1 MLSVATILFTAS
13 CSGSEGPEGP
23 KGEQGAQGIP
33 GKDGAVI
40 HSGTGAPA
48 ASLGNIGDMYL
59 DKSSSNLYGPKSASG
74 WGTPLNLKG
83 APGAT
88 GTAGATGPAGTAG
101 SRILSGTTNP
111 SASTGTVGDYY
122 LNKTTGDFFGPKTTS
137 GWGTPVNLKGAPG
150 ATGTAGATGPAGT
163 AGSRILSGTTNPSAS
178 TGTVGDYYL
187 NKTTGDFFGPKT
199 TSGWGTP
206 VNLKG
211 TANVVAS
218 TWINYNWNST
228 NTSTRKVM
236 DYTIPTPL
244 LSAVGYSSLYNF
256 SNAGGVILVY
266 GENWGSN
273 QVKLFDYEFR
283 NGRYEASPNTNGSKI
298 YITLTSISGAA
309 LQDIEYDS
317 ARGNKFRYVLIPAGV
332 QLSASLAPDRLRQ
345 MSFEDI
351 QARFNLYD

>member
-74 WGTPLNLKG
+74 WGTPL
-83 APGAT
+83 
-88 GTAGATGPAGTAG
+88 
-101 SRILSGTTNP
+101 
-111 SASTGTVGDYY
+111 
-122 LNKTTGDFFGPKTTS
+122 
-137 GWGTPVNLKGAPG
+137 NLKGAPG

>member
-122 LNKTTGDFFGPKTTS
+122 LNKTTDDFFGPKTIS
-137 GWGTPVNLKGAPG
+137 GWGM
-150 ATGTAGATGPAGT
+150 
-163 AGSRILSGTTNPSAS
+163 
-178 TGTVGDYYL
+178 
-187 NKTTGDFFGPKT
+187 
-199 TSGWGTP
+199 P

>member
-122 LNKTTGDFFGPKTTS
+122 LNKTTGDFFGPKTIS
-137 GWGTPVNLKGAPG
+137 GWGM
-150 ATGTAGATGPAGT
+150 
-163 AGSRILSGTTNPSAS
+163 
-178 TGTVGDYYL
+178 
-187 NKTTGDFFGPKT
+187 
-199 TSGWGTP
+199 P

>member
-1 MLSVATILFTAS
+1 MRTNLFIKSTFLMLSVATILFTAS

-122 LNKTTGDFFGPKTTS
+122 LNKTTGDFFGPKTIS
-137 GWGTPVNLKGAPG
+137 GWGM
-150 ATGTAGATGPAGT
+150 
-163 AGSRILSGTTNPSAS
+163 
-178 TGTVGDYYL
+178 
-187 NKTTGDFFGPKT
+187 
-199 TSGWGTP
+199 P

-244 LSAVGYSSLYNF
+244 LSAVGYSSLHNF

>member
-1 MLSVATILFTAS
+1 MRTNLFIKSTFLMLSVATILFTAS

-122 LNKTTGDFFGPKTTS
+122 LNKTTGDFFGPKTIS
-137 GWGTPVNLKGAPG
+137 GWGM
-150 ATGTAGATGPAGT
+150 
-163 AGSRILSGTTNPSAS
+163 
-178 TGTVGDYYL
+178 
-187 NKTTGDFFGPKT
+187 
-199 TSGWGTP
+199 P

>member
-88 GTAGATGPAGTAG
+88 GTVGATGPAGTAG

-122 LNKTTGDFFGPKTTS
+122 LNKTTGDFFGPKTIS
-137 GWGTPVNLKGAPG
+137 GWGM
-150 ATGTAGATGPAGT
+150 
-163 AGSRILSGTTNPSAS
+163 
-178 TGTVGDYYL
+178 
-187 NKTTGDFFGPKT
+187 
-199 TSGWGTP
+199 P

>member
-1 MLSVATILFTAS
+1 MRTNLFIKSTFLMLSVATILFTAS

-122 LNKTTGDFFGPKTTS
+122 LNKTTGDFFGPKT
-137 GWGTPVNLKGAPG
+137 
-150 ATGTAGATGPAGT
+150 
-163 AGSRILSGTTNPSAS
+163 I
-178 TGTVGDYYL
+178 
-187 NKTTGDFFGPKT
+187 
-199 TSGWGTP
+199 SGWGTP

>member
-88 GTAGATGPAGTAG
+88 GTAGATGP
-101 SRILSGTTNP
+101 S
-111 SASTGTVGDYY
+111 
-122 LNKTTGDFFGPKTTS
+122 
-137 GWGTPVNLKGAPG
+137 
-150 ATGTAGATGPAGT
+150 GT

>member
-122 LNKTTGDFFGPKTTS
+122 LNKTTGDFFGPKT
-137 GWGTPVNLKGAPG
+137 
-150 ATGTAGATGPAGT
+150 
-163 AGSRILSGTTNPSAS
+163 I
-178 TGTVGDYYL
+178 
-187 NKTTGDFFGPKT
+187 
-199 TSGWGTP
+199 SGWGTP

-317 ARGNKFRYVLIPAGV
+317 ARSNKFRYVLIPAGV

>member
-88 GTAGATGPAGTAG
+88 GTVGATGPAGTAG

-122 LNKTTGDFFGPKTTS
+122 LNKTTGDFFGPKT
-137 GWGTPVNLKGAPG
+137 
-150 ATGTAGATGPAGT
+150 
-163 AGSRILSGTTNPSAS
+163 I
-178 TGTVGDYYL
+178 
-187 NKTTGDFFGPKT
+187 
-199 TSGWGTP
+199 SGWGTP

>member
-1 MLSVATILFTAS
+1 MRTNLFIKSTFLMLSVATILFTAS

-74 WGTPLNLKG
+74 WGTPL
-83 APGAT
+83 
-88 GTAGATGPAGTAG
+88 
-101 SRILSGTTNP
+101 
-111 SASTGTVGDYY
+111 
-122 LNKTTGDFFGPKTTS
+122 
-137 GWGTPVNLKGAPG
+137 NLKGAPG

-298 YITLTSISGAA
+298 YIKLTSISGAA

>member
-137 GWGTPVNLKGAPG
+137 GWGM
-150 ATGTAGATGPAGT
+150 
-163 AGSRILSGTTNPSAS
+163 
-178 TGTVGDYYL
+178 
-187 NKTTGDFFGPKT
+187 
-199 TSGWGTP
+199 P

>member
-122 LNKTTGDFFGPKTTS
+122 LNKTTGDFFGPKT
-137 GWGTPVNLKGAPG
+137 
-150 ATGTAGATGPAGT
+150 
-163 AGSRILSGTTNPSAS
+163 I
-178 TGTVGDYYL
+178 
-187 NKTTGDFFGPKT
+187 
-199 TSGWGTP
+199 SGWGTP

-244 LSAVGYSSLYNF
+244 LSAVGYSSLYIF

>member
-1 MLSVATILFTAS
+1 MRTNLFIKSTFLMLSVATILFTAS

-88 GTAGATGPAGTAG
+88 GTAGATGPAG
-101 SRILSGTTNP
+101 
-111 SASTGTVGDYY
+111 
-122 LNKTTGDFFGPKTTS
+122 
-137 GWGTPVNLKGAPG
+137 
-150 ATGTAGATGPAGT
+150 PAGT

-199 TSGWGTP
+199 ISGWGTP

>member
-59 DKSSSNLYGPKSASG
+59 DKSSSNLYGPKNASG

-88 GTAGATGPAGTAG
+88 GTAGATGP
-101 SRILSGTTNP
+101 S
-111 SASTGTVGDYY
+111 
-122 LNKTTGDFFGPKTTS
+122 
-137 GWGTPVNLKGAPG
+137 
-150 ATGTAGATGPAGT
+150 GT

>member
-1 MLSVATILFTAS
+1 M
-13 CSGSEGPEGP
+13 
-23 KGEQGAQGIP
+23 
-33 GKDGAVI
+33 
-40 HSGTGAPA
+40 
-48 ASLGNIGDMYL
+48 
-59 DKSSSNLYGPKSASG
+59 
-74 WGTPLNLKG
+74 
-83 APGAT
+83 
-88 GTAGATGPAGTAG
+88 
-101 SRILSGTTNP
+101 
-111 SASTGTVGDYY
+111 
-122 LNKTTGDFFGPKTTS
+122 
-137 GWGTPVNLKGAPG
+137 
-150 ATGTAGATGPAGT
+150 
-163 AGSRILSGTTNPSAS
+163 
-178 TGTVGDYYL
+178 
-187 NKTTGDFFGPKT
+187 
-199 TSGWGTP
+199 P

>member
-88 GTAGATGPAGTAG
+88 GTAGATGPSGTAG

-122 LNKTTGDFFGPKTTS
+122 LNKTTGDFFGPKTIS
-137 GWGTPVNLKGAPG
+137 GWGM
-150 ATGTAGATGPAGT
+150 
-163 AGSRILSGTTNPSAS
+163 
-178 TGTVGDYYL
+178 
-187 NKTTGDFFGPKT
+187 
-199 TSGWGTP
+199 P

>member
-1 MLSVATILFTAS
+1 MRTNLFIKSTFLMLSVATILFTAS

-74 WGTPLNLKG
+74 WGTPL
-83 APGAT
+83 
-88 GTAGATGPAGTAG
+88 
-101 SRILSGTTNP
+101 
-111 SASTGTVGDYY
+111 
-122 LNKTTGDFFGPKTTS
+122 
-137 GWGTPVNLKGAPG
+137 NLKGAPG

>member
-88 GTAGATGPAGTAG
+88 GTAGATGPA
-101 SRILSGTTNP
+101 
-111 SASTGTVGDYY
+111 
-122 LNKTTGDFFGPKTTS
+122 
-137 GWGTPVNLKGAPG
+137 
-150 ATGTAGATGPAGT
+150 GPAGT

>member
-88 GTAGATGPAGTAG
+88 GTVGT
-101 SRILSGTTNP
+101 
-111 SASTGTVGDYY
+111 
-122 LNKTTGDFFGPKTTS
+122 
-137 GWGTPVNLKGAPG
+137 
-150 ATGTAGATGPAGT
+150 TGPAGT

>member
-59 DKSSSNLYGPKSASG
+59 DKSSSNLYGPKNASG

-122 LNKTTGDFFGPKTTS
+122 LNKTTGDFFGPKTIS
-137 GWGTPVNLKGAPG
+137 GWGM
-150 ATGTAGATGPAGT
+150 
-163 AGSRILSGTTNPSAS
+163 
-178 TGTVGDYYL
+178 
-187 NKTTGDFFGPKT
+187 
-199 TSGWGTP
+199 P

>member
-122 LNKTTGDFFGPKTTS
+122 LNKTTGDFFGPKT
-137 GWGTPVNLKGAPG
+137 
-150 ATGTAGATGPAGT
+150 
-163 AGSRILSGTTNPSAS
+163 I
-178 TGTVGDYYL
+178 
-187 NKTTGDFFGPKT
+187 
-199 TSGWGTP
+199 SGWGTP

>member
-74 WGTPLNLKG
+74 WGTPL
-83 APGAT
+83 
-88 GTAGATGPAGTAG
+88 
-101 SRILSGTTNP
+101 
-111 SASTGTVGDYY
+111 
-122 LNKTTGDFFGPKTTS
+122 
-137 GWGTPVNLKGAPG
+137 NLKGAPG

-298 YITLTSISGAA
+298 YIKLTSISGAA

>member
-13 CSGSEGPEGP
+13 CNGDEGPAGPAGP

-137 GWGTPVNLKGAPG
+137 GWGTP
-150 ATGTAGATGPAGT
+150 
-163 AGSRILSGTTNPSAS
+163 I
-178 TGTVGDYYL
+178 
-187 NKTTGDFFGPKT
+187 
-199 TSGWGTP
+199 
-206 VNLKG
+206 NLKG

-236 DYTIPTPL
+236 DYNIPTPL

>member
-88 GTAGATGPAGTAG
+88 GTAGATGPAG
-101 SRILSGTTNP
+101 
-111 SASTGTVGDYY
+111 
-122 LNKTTGDFFGPKTTS
+122 
-137 GWGTPVNLKGAPG
+137 
-150 ATGTAGATGPAGT
+150 PAGT

-199 TSGWGTP
+199 ISGWGMP

>member
-88 GTAGATGPAGTAG
+88 GTAGATGPSGTAG

-122 LNKTTGDFFGPKTTS
+122 LNKTTGDFFGPKT
-137 GWGTPVNLKGAPG
+137 
-150 ATGTAGATGPAGT
+150 
-163 AGSRILSGTTNPSAS
+163 I
-178 TGTVGDYYL
+178 
-187 NKTTGDFFGPKT
+187 
-199 TSGWGTP
+199 SGWGTP

>member
-88 GTAGATGPAGTAG
+88 GTAG

-122 LNKTTGDFFGPKTTS
+122 LNKTTGDFFGPKT
-137 GWGTPVNLKGAPG
+137 
-150 ATGTAGATGPAGT
+150 
-163 AGSRILSGTTNPSAS
+163 I
-178 TGTVGDYYL
+178 
-187 NKTTGDFFGPKT
+187 
-199 TSGWGTP
+199 SGWGTP

>member
-1 MLSVATILFTAS
+1 MRTNLFIKSTFLMLSVATILFTAS

-137 GWGTPVNLKGAPG
+137 GWGTPVNLKG
-150 ATGTAGATGPAGT
+150 
-163 AGSRILSGTTNPSAS
+163 
-178 TGTVGDYYL
+178 
-187 NKTTGDFFGPKT
+187 
-199 TSGWGTP
+199 
-206 VNLKG
+206 

-273 QVKLFDYEFR
+273 QVKLFDYEFL

-298 YITLTSISGAA
+298 YIKLTSISGAA

-332 QLSASLAPDRLRQ
+332 QLSASLVPDRLRQ

>member
-137 GWGTPVNLKGAPG
+137 GWGTPVNLKG
-150 ATGTAGATGPAGT
+150 
-163 AGSRILSGTTNPSAS
+163 
-178 TGTVGDYYL
+178 
-187 NKTTGDFFGPKT
+187 
-199 TSGWGTP
+199 
-206 VNLKG
+206 

-273 QVKLFDYEFR
+273 QVKLFDYEFL

>member
-88 GTAGATGPAGTAG
+88 GTAGATGPAG
-101 SRILSGTTNP
+101 
-111 SASTGTVGDYY
+111 
-122 LNKTTGDFFGPKTTS
+122 
-137 GWGTPVNLKGAPG
+137 
-150 ATGTAGATGPAGT
+150 PAGT

-199 TSGWGTP
+199 ISGWGTP

>member
-1 MLSVATILFTAS
+1 MRTNLFIKSTFLMLSVATILFTAS

-122 LNKTTGDFFGPKTTS
+122 LNKTTDDFFGPKTIS
-137 GWGTPVNLKGAPG
+137 GWGM
-150 ATGTAGATGPAGT
+150 
-163 AGSRILSGTTNPSAS
+163 
-178 TGTVGDYYL
+178 
-187 NKTTGDFFGPKT
+187 
-199 TSGWGTP
+199 P

>member
-1 MLSVATILFTAS
+1 MRTNLFIKSTFLMLSVATILFTAS

-137 GWGTPVNLKGAPG
+137 GWGTPVNLKG
-150 ATGTAGATGPAGT
+150 
-163 AGSRILSGTTNPSAS
+163 
-178 TGTVGDYYL
+178 
-187 NKTTGDFFGPKT
+187 
-199 TSGWGTP
+199 
-206 VNLKG
+206 

-273 QVKLFDYEFR
+273 QVKLFDYEFL

-298 YITLTSISGAA
+298 YIKLTSISGAA

>member
-122 LNKTTGDFFGPKTTS
+122 LNKTTGDFFGPKT
-137 GWGTPVNLKGAPG
+137 
-150 ATGTAGATGPAGT
+150 
-163 AGSRILSGTTNPSAS
+163 I
-178 TGTVGDYYL
+178 
-187 NKTTGDFFGPKT
+187 
-199 TSGWGTP
+199 SGWGTP

-298 YITLTSISGAA
+298 YIKLTSISGAA